1 MHPADAWPAPAKIN
15 LFLHVTGRRAD
26 GYHLLQT
33 VFQFVDWCDWLDF
46 TVGDDGAVVRR
57 TDLPGVAP
65 EQDLV
70 VRAARRLQ
78 AHVACRLGATIGVH
92 KQVPMGG
99 GLGGGSSDAATVLV
113 ALNALWDLGLST
125 AELAGIGLEL
135 GADVPVFV
143 YGRAAWAEGVGELLV
158 PCPQAETAIVVVIPD
173 CAVSTAR
180 VFGEPDL
187 TRDTPAIKMSDLS
200 SSRTRNDCE
209 PVTRRLYPAVG
220 TALDWLSQYA
230 PARMSGTGAS
240 VYAFFDELE
249 QARSVAMQVPRPWRA
264 YAGRRMNDSPLR
276 ERLLRHDAMTRLKC
290 ADRDGS
296 SDRGSD

>member
-1 MHPADAWPAPAKIN
+1 MRSADAWPAPAKIN
-15 LFLHVTGRRAD
+15 LFLHVTGRRPD

-46 TVGDDGAVVRR
+46 AVRDDGAVVRR
-57 TDLPGVAP
+57 TELPGVAP
-65 EQDLV
+65 DADLV

-78 AHVACRLGATIGVH
+78 AHAGCRLGATIGVH
-92 KQVPMGG
+92 KELPMGG

-113 ALNALWDLGLST
+113 ALNALWDLGLSA
-125 AELAGIGLEL
+125 AELATIGLEL

-143 YGRAAWAEGVGELLV
+143 LGRSAWAEGVGELLV
-158 PCPQAETAIVVVIPD
+158 PCPQAETAIVVVVPD

-180 VFGEPDL
+180 VFGDPDL
-187 TRDTPAIKMSDLS
+187 TRDTPAIKMADLS

-220 TALDWLSQYA
+220 AALDWLSQYA
-230 PARMSGTGAS
+230 PARMSGTGAC
-240 VYAFFDELE
+240 VYALFDDPE
-249 QARSVAMQVPRPWRA
+249 QAQAVAMQVPRPWSA

-276 ERLLRHDAMTRLKC
+276 ERLLRHGATPR
-290 ADRDGS
+290 
-296 SDRGSD
+296 